1 MKSMKLSKKEW
12 VFTLS
17 SFMILYF
24 FSDPIL
30 QHIYN
35 LIPQYTLDNP
45 NLLNFLS
52 LLFIIVFLKFIF
64 PGIVV
69 YYGLVRYFKKKLK
82 KERNNV

>member
-30 QHIYN
+30 QHIYHV
-35 LIPQYTLDNP
+35 IPQYTLNNP
-45 NLLNFLS
+45 NLLS
-52 LLFIIVFLKFIF
+52 FIEIT
-64 PGIVV
+64 
-69 YYGLVRYFKKKLK
+69 
-82 KERNNV
+82 KEPVTCY